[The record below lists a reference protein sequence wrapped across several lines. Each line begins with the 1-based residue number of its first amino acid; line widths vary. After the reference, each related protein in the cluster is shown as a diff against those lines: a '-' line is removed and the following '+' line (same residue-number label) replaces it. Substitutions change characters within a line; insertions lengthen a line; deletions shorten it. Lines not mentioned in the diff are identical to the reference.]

1 MDNFGWVL
9 VGLGLIVALR
19 AVSRDPRVPATWRF
33 VARQLEGDIY
43 SDEFGREWLL
53 PFF

>member
-1 MDNFGWVL
+1 MENVGWVL
-9 VGLGLIVALR
+9 LALSLIGALG

-33 VARQLEGDIY
+33 VARQLEGDLY
-43 SDEFGREWLL
+43 RDELGQEWFL